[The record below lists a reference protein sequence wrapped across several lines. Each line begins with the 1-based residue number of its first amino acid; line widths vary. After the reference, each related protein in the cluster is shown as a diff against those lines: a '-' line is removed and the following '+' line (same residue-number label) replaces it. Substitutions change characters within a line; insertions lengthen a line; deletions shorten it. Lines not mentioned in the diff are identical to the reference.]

1 MWLPRPGCCHGSR
14 SPAPVEPACPAGAC
28 SMTRLECKERLTA
41 IPWKAGHEQVRRMTV
56 FYNEW
61 DKGAASWLSRLT
73 EEGHLPSGTVDIRS
87 ITELMAEDLQHYEQA
102 HFFAG
107 IGGWPLALRWAGLE
121 GVPGIWTGS
130 PPCQPFPVAGLQKGA
145 DDDRHLAPVWLALIR
160 KCLPAI
166 VFGEQVAAAIKTGWL
181 DNLFSEL
188 EAAGYACGAAVLPA
202 CSVGAPHLRNRLFFG
217 AVFMGHA
224 DHQREPAAG
233 ARQGSEQ
240 PGRSG
245 QAGFLADAYSEGPQR
260 RCVLS
265 ERADK
270 QPVGQGCLAVQGTRQ
285 DNQPWGNPDWL
296 GCRDG
301 KLRPVEPGSF
311 PLADGIPA
319 RVGRLRAYGNAVVP
333 QVAAAFIEAFMG
345 AVEGIELGMERM
357 RDTGA
362 REKG

>member
-1 MWLPRPGCCHGSR
+1 MGTGENG
-14 SPAPVEPACPAGAC
+14 V
-28 SMTRLECKERLTA
+28 
-41 IPWKAGHEQVRRMTV
+41 TV
-56 FYNEW
+56 FFNEW
-61 DKGAASWLSRLT
+61 DSRTADWLSRLS
-73 EEGHLPSGTVDIRS
+73 EAGHLPTGTIDTRS
-87 ITELMAEDLQHYEQA
+87 VTELAAEDLQGYEQA

-130 PPCQPFPVAGLQKGA
+130 PPCQPFSVAGKQRGQA
-145 DDDRHLAPVWLALIR
+145 DERHLAPVWLSLIR

-166 VFGEQVAAAIKTGWL
+166 VFGEQVAAAVKKGWL

-188 EAAGYACGAAVLPA
+188 EEAGYACGAAVLPA

-217 AVFMGHA
+217 AVRLAHVHGHGRGTWRKIRPVQGKSDAEHGGTTGLMGHF
-224 DHQREPAAG
+224 DHQCEPAAG

-245 QAGFLADAYSEGPQR
+245 QAGFLADAYSQGPQR

-270 QPVGQGCLAVQGTRQ
+270 QPVGQGCLAVSGTRQ
-285 DNQPWGNPDWL
+285 DNQPWENPDWL

-333 QVAAAFIEAFMG
+333 QVAAAFIEAFMEV
-345 AVEGIELGMERM
+345 VEGTDMTTETELNEWVKERM
-357 RDTGA
+357 A
-362 REKG
+362 